1 MLYKVDKN
9 LEFTKVPWYYKL
21 YKTSFLFNL
30 GLVVVFIYG
39 SFTPI
44 VITETVT
51 QYDTV
56 TVYKNHDIKLTDT
69 EITSELIK
77 LKCVLPNVALAQMKI
92 ESSHFK
98 SSICYENKNIAGI
111 RTSTSEFVKRD
122 KNGKIIKNRGHNVYA
137 TYKDCLK
144 DYVRIQN
151 RYLKNINGK
160 YAEAPGY
167 VDLIKQMK

>member
-9 LEFTKVPWYYKL
+9 LEFTKMPWYYKL

-30 GLVVVFIYG
+30 GLVIVFIHG

-44 VITETVT
+44 VITETIT
-51 QYDTV
+51 KYDTI
-56 TVYKNHDIKLTDT
+56 TMENHDIKLTDA

-98 SSICYENKNIAGI
+98 SAICYENKNL
-111 RTSTSEFVKRD
+111 TF
-122 KNGKIIKNRGHNVYA
+122 
-137 TYKDCLK
+137 
-144 DYVRIQN
+144 
-151 RYLKNINGK
+151 
-160 YAEAPGY
+160 
-167 VDLIKQMK
+167 M

>member
-21 YKTSFLFNL
+21 YKVSFLFNL
-30 GLVVVFIYG
+30 GLVIVFIHG

-44 VITETVT
+44 IITKTIT
-51 QYDTV
+51 KYDTI
-56 TVYKNHDIKLTDT
+56 TRENSDIKLTDA
-69 EITSELIK
+69 EITSELIR

-98 SSICYENKNIAGI
+98 SAICVENKNIAGI

-122 KNGKIIKNRGHNVYA
+122 KKGNIIKNKGHNVYT
-137 TYKDCLK
+137 TYKDCIE
-144 DYVRIQN
+144 DYICIQN